1 MNPFTA
7 FIKRQP
13 QVVFWAIAYSIPWLG
28 YVLSRLYPNDLWQL
42 FVWGPFLGG
51 ALVTAIADG
60 RSGFKTYF
68 SRIVRWRVGL
78 KWYAIALFLP
88 LAINTAAIG
97 LNLAMGAKLEQNV
110 QLPELPQVAFF
121 FLFIFFTIALGEEPG
136 FRGFALPRLL
146 VGRSALAASLIIGGL
161 HAIWHL
167 PLFLGGE
174 MPAVSTT
181 LIVLS
186 GAIMFTWL
194 FNYTNGSVLIAMI
207 FHTAVDL
214 FAQFFSPLFSG
225 ANAASMS
232 LWQTAAYMVTAI
244 LICILA
250 GRELGR
256 KAGTNANTQA
266 MEQPG
271 LAG

>member
-1 MNPFTA
+1 MNPVTA

-60 RSGFKTYF
+60 RTGFKTYF
-68 SRIVRWRVGL
+68 SRIVHWRVGL
-78 KWYAIALFLP
+78 KWYAVALFLP
-88 LAINTAAIG
+88 LAINAAAIG
-97 LNLAMGAKLEQNV
+97 LNIATGAELEQNV
-110 QLPELPQVAFF
+110 QLPALPQVVFF
-121 FLFIFFTIALGEEPG
+121 FLFIFFTISLGEEPG
-136 FRGFALPRLL
+136 FRGFALPRFLA
-146 VGRSALAASLIIGGL
+146 GRSALAASLILGVL

-167 PLFLGGE
+167 PLFLGGD
-174 MPAVSTT
+174 MPWSTT

-186 GAIMFTWL
+186 GAVMFTWI
-194 FNYTNGSVLIAMI
+194 FNHTNGSVLIAMI
-207 FHTAVDL
+207 FHTVVDL
-214 FAQFFSPLFSG
+214 SSQFFSPLFNG

-232 LWQTAAYMVTAI
+232 LWQTVAYMAAAI
-244 LICILA
+244 LICFLA

-256 KAGTNANTQA
+256 KPGAANMRAT
-266 MEQPG
+266 EQPG